1 MLQAMGRCWEGG
13 LRKSALSCLVSEPT
27 PEADRRPAGSISWV
41 RCAGGRR
48 GGMRRS
54 ALRGD
59 LLRGTRERPALPLSL
74 CTSVRLTGADSR
86 SGAIYDCRDRGVRS
100 DPGEAE
106 T

>member
-1 MLQAMGRCWEGG
+1 
-13 LRKSALSCLVSEPT
+13 
-27 PEADRRPAGSISWV
+27 
-41 RCAGGRR
+41 
-48 GGMRRS
+48 MRRS